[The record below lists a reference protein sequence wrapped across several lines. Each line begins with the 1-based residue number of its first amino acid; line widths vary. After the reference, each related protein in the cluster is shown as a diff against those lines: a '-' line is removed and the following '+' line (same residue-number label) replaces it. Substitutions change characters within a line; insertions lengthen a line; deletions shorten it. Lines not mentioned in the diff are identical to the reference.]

1 MTTTYEAIATYT
13 TTNQTTIS
21 FTSIP
26 QTYTDLVIMFH
37 TKTVNNAAAIVANFN
52 SDTGANY
59 NWFWMYGSETVK
71 GTVKTGN
78 DTKLRWGRG
87 QTNSGQSASNEL
99 NIFNYSSSSVGKAV
113 LAREN
118 NFDVVAMTSG
128 VWQNSSAITRIDLTT
143 NSGNFASGGTVTLY
157 GIKAE

>member
-1 MTTTYEAIATYT
+1 MTVTYEAIATYT
-13 TTNQTTIS
+13 TTNQATIS

-37 TKTVNNAAAIVANFN
+37 TKTVNNAAALVANFN
-52 SDTGANY
+52 SDAGANY
-59 NWFWMYGSETVK
+59 NWYWMYGSETVK

-99 NIFNYSSSSVGKAV
+99 NIFNYSSTSVGKAI

-118 NFDVVAMTSG
+118 NFDVVFFGLHAARPAPKSKAPPPCLTK
-128 VWQNSSAITRIDLTT
+128 SSPNYNRPLFTR
-143 NSGNFASGGTVTLY
+143 
-157 GIKAE
+157 